1 MPTTIEVNKQSVE
14 ALLGSGKSKPFVI
27 PEYQRP
33 YAWTEEQAETLYEDL
48 WEFTATSGGTE
59 REGSYFLGS
68 VVSYE
73 ENGEQEI
80 IDGQQRIT
88 SLFLLLRAIYT
99 KLVATPVSERTA
111 EANNFIGKI
120 EPAIW
125 RTNKLTGTV
134 DYKNILLTSR
144 VVNND
149 GNEILRSILET
160 GCADENA
167 KDNYS
172 KNYRH
177 FQKLFNDHSKEN
189 PLMVYQFIYALLNQA
204 ILLPITAD
212 TQDTALTIFSTLN
225 DRGLPLSDADIFKA
239 MIYNQLGPEDKKTFI
254 ERWKDLDEQAADAN
268 ESIQQ
273 LFYYNMFYYRAKGE
287 DTKTTT
293 PGLRKY
299 YTAKDKKSERL
310 YEPELIDT
318 LFVILN
324 LWKVVN
330 KGEELEDEAW
340 SKNVKIRQ
348 TLDILSSYPNEFW
361 KYPVVIYYVC
371 YRNEENFETRFAL
384 FLNKLLMELMTKY
397 LMIPTVNAVKPDI
410 LKLNAAIMASDAPV
424 FEFKNIDLAQLEPYI
439 QNPNRNAVRMILKTL
454 AYERQDE
461 LLPAKW
467 EIEHI
472 FPRKW
477 QTNYFPDE
485 SDATIKEKIEHIG
498 NKLPFE
504 KKLNIV
510 AGNGY
515 FGKKKKEY
523 AASKIAITKAMG
535 ISDVADWNMDSIM
548 KRDIRVSDEIIK
560 ILNRWNNEYLNV
572 TVEAA
577 KTGEPSEEDLARIE
591 EFKKKGWI

>member
-14 ALLGSGKSKPFVI
+14 ALLGSGKTKPFVI

-33 YAWTEEQAETLYEDL
+33 YAWTDEQVETLFEDL
-48 WEFTATSGGTE
+48 WDFTATSGGTE

-68 VVSYE
+68 IVAYE
-73 ENGEQEI
+73 NEDGEQEI

-99 KLVATPVSERTA
+99 KLVATPVSERTP
-111 EANNFIGKI
+111 EANNFVGKI

-134 DYKNILLTSR
+134 DFKNILLTSR
-144 VVNND
+144 VVNNE
-149 GNEILRSILET
+149 GNETLRSILET
-160 GCADENA
+160 GKTDENA

-172 KNYRH
+172 KNYNR
-177 FQKLFNDHSKEN
+177 FQELFDKHSTEN

-239 MIYNQLGPEDKKTFI
+239 KIYNQLEIDEKKDFI
-254 ERWKDLDEQAADAN
+254 ERWKDLDEQATDAD

-273 LFYYNMFYYRAKGE
+273 LFYYNMFYLRALEK

-293 PGLRKY
+293 PGVRKY
-299 YTAKDKKSERL
+299 YAANKFERL
-310 YEPELIDT
+310 YKDGLLDT

-324 LWKVVN
+324 LWKVIN
-330 KGEELEDEAW
+330 KGEELENEVW
-340 SKNVKIRQ
+340 SKNAKIRQ
-348 TLDILSSYPNEFW
+348 SLDILSSYPNEFW

-371 YRNEENFETRFAL
+371 YRNEADFEMKFSL

-397 LMIPTVNAVKPDI
+397 LLIPTINAVKPDI
-410 LKLNAAIMASDAPV
+410 LKLNSAIVSSDTPT
-424 FEFKNIDLAQLEPYI
+424 FDFKDIDTSQLEARI
-439 QNPNRNAVRMILKTL
+439 QNPNRNVVRMLLKSL
-454 AYERQDE
+454 AYEQQDE
-461 LLPAKW
+461 LLPVRW

-472 FPRKW
+472 FPQKW
-477 QTNYFPDE
+477 QTNYFPDVP
-485 SDATIKEKIEHIG
+485 DAVIKEKIEHIG

-504 KKLNIV
+504 KRLNIV

-523 AASKIAITKAMG
+523 TASKIAITKAMG
-535 ISDVADWNMDSIM
+535 TSEINEWDMDSIM
-548 KRDIRVSDEIIK
+548 KRDIRISDSIMALLAK
-560 ILNRWNNEYLNV
+560 WNNDYLNV
-572 TVEAA
+572 PADVAEEQPT
-577 KTGEPSEEDLARIE
+577 KEDLARIE

>member
-1 MPTTIEVNKQSVE
+1 MTTTIEVNKQSVE

-33 YAWTEEQAETLYEDL
+33 YAWTDEQVETLFEDL
-48 WEFTATSGGTE
+48 WDFTATSGGTE

-73 ENGEQEI
+73 NENGEQEI

-99 KLVATPVSERTA
+99 KLVATPESERTA

-160 GCADENA
+160 GHADEGA

-172 KNYRH
+172 KNYH
-177 FQKLFNDHSKEN
+177 NFQELFDKHSKEN

-212 TQDTALTIFSTLN
+212 NQDTALTIFSTLN

-239 MIYNQLGPEDKKTFI
+239 KIYNQLEPNEKKSFI
-254 ERWKDLDEQAADAN
+254 ERWKDLDEQATDAN

-273 LFYYNMFYYRAKGE
+273 LFYYNMFYYRALE
-287 DTKTTT
+287 QDTKTTT
-293 PGLRKY
+293 PGVRKY
-299 YTAKDKKSERL
+299 YAANKFERL
-310 YEPELIDT
+310 YKPELIDT

-330 KGEELEDEAW
+330 KGEQIENEAW
-340 SKNVKIRQ
+340 SKNIKIKQ
-348 TLDILSSYPNEFW
+348 TLDTLRSYPNEFW

-371 YRNEENFETRFAL
+371 YRKENNFEERFVL

-397 LMIPTVNAVKPDI
+397 LVMPTINAVKRDI
-410 LKLNAAIMASDAPV
+410 LKLNSAIVASDTPT
-424 FEFKNIDLAQLEPYI
+424 FEFKNVEMTQLEPYI
-439 QNPNRNAVRMILKTL
+439 QNPNRKVVRMLLKTL
-454 AYERQDE
+454 AYEQQDE

-472 FPRKW
+472 FPQKW
-477 QTNYFPDE
+477 QTNYFPNE
-485 SDATIKEKIEHIG
+485 SDETIKEKIEHIG

-523 AASKIAITKAMG
+523 TASKIAITKTLG
-535 ISDVADWNMDSIM
+535 TSDITDWNMDSIM
-548 KRDIRVSDEIIK
+548 KRDIRISDEIIA
-560 ILNRWNNEYLNV
+560 ILNRWNNEYLNILV
-572 TVEAA
+572 VDSKAEI
-577 KTGEPSEEDLARIE
+577 PSEDDLARIE

>member
-14 ALLGSGKSKPFVI
+14 ALLGSGKSRPFVI

-33 YAWTEEQAETLYEDL
+33 YAWTDEQVETLFEDL
-48 WEFTATSGGTE
+48 WDFTATSGGTE

-73 ENGEQEI
+73 NEDGEQEI

-99 KLVATPVSERTA
+99 KLVATPASERTA

-134 DYKNILLTSR
+134 DYRDILLTSR

-149 GNEILRSILET
+149 GNGILRSILET
-160 GCADENA
+160 GYADANA

-172 KNYRH
+172 KNYRN
-177 FQKLFNDHSKEN
+177 FQELFDKHSAEN

-239 MIYNQLGPEDKKTFI
+239 KIYNQLESEDKKAFI
-254 ERWKDLDEQAADAN
+254 ERWKDLDEQATDAN

-273 LFYYNMFYYRAKGE
+273 LFYYNMFYYRALEK
-287 DTKTTT
+287 DTKTTV
-293 PGLRKY
+293 PGVRKY
-299 YTAKDKKSERL
+299 YAANKFERL
-310 YEPELIDT
+310 YNPELIDT

-330 KGEELEDEAW
+330 KGEEIEDEAW
-340 SKNVKIRQ
+340 SKNIKIKQ

-371 YRNEENFETRFAL
+371 YRNKENFESNFAL
-384 FLNKLLMELMTKY
+384 FLNKLLTELMTKY
-397 LMIPTVNAVKPDI
+397 LTIPTINAVKPDI
-410 LKLNAAIMASDAPV
+410 LKLNSAIVASDVPA
-424 FEFKNIDLAQLEPYI
+424 FEFKNMDLAQMEPYI
-439 QNPNRNAVRMILKTL
+439 QNPNRNAVRMLLKTL
-454 AYERQDE
+454 AYEQQDE

-472 FPRKW
+472 FPQKW
-477 QTNYFPDE
+477 QTNYFPNE

-523 AASKIAITKAMG
+523 AASKIAITKALG
-535 ISDVADWNMDSIM
+535 ISDATDWNINSIM
-548 KRDIRVSDEIIK
+548 KRDIRVSDKIIS
-560 ILNRWNNEYLNV
+560 ILNRWNNEYLNIP
-572 TVEAA
+572 VEDR
-577 KTGEPSEEDLARIE
+577 KTEEPSKEDSL
-591 EFKKKGWI
+591 

>member
-14 ALLGSGKSKPFVI
+14 ALLGSGKTKPFVI

-33 YAWTEEQAETLYEDL
+33 YAWTDEQVETLFEDL
-48 WEFTATSGGTE
+48 WEFTAAGGGTE
-59 REGSYFLGS
+59 RDGSYFLGS
-68 VVSYE
+68 VVAYE
-73 ENGEQEI
+73 NEAGEQEI

-99 KLVATPVSERTA
+99 RLVATPVSERTA

-125 RTNKLTGTV
+125 RTNKLTGKV
-134 DYKNILLTSR
+134 DFKNILLTSR
-144 VVNND
+144 VINNN
-149 GNEILRSILET
+149 GNETLSSILET
-160 GCADENA
+160 GKADENA

-177 FQKLFNDHSKEN
+177 FQELFDKHSTEN

-239 MIYNQLGPEDKKTFI
+239 KIYNQLEADEKEAFI
-254 ERWKDLDEQAADAN
+254 ENWKELDEQAVEVD

-273 LFYYNMFYYRAKGE
+273 LFYYNMFYLRALE
-287 DTKTTT
+287 QDTKTTT
-293 PGLRKY
+293 PGVRKY
-299 YTAKDKKSERL
+299 YAANKFERL
-310 YEPELIDT
+310 YKPGLLDT

-330 KGEELEDEAW
+330 KGEEIENEDW

-348 TLDILSSYPNEFW
+348 SLDTLSSYPNEFW

-371 YRNEENFETRFAL
+371 YRSEADFETKFGL
-384 FLNKLLMELMTKY
+384 FLNKLIMELMTKY
-397 LMIPTVNAVKPDI
+397 LLIPAINAVKPDI
-410 LKLNAAIMASDAPV
+410 MKLDSAIVLSDTPV
-424 FEFKNIDLAQLEPYI
+424 FDFKEIDTGRLESCI
-439 QNPNRNAVRMILKTL
+439 QNPNRNVVRMLLKTL
-454 AYERQDE
+454 AYEQQDE
-461 LLPAKW
+461 LLPERW

-472 FPRKW
+472 FPQKW
-477 QTNYFPDE
+477 QTNYFTDV
-485 SDATIKEKIEHIG
+485 SDAAIKEKIEHIG

-504 KKLNIV
+504 KKLNII

-523 AASKIAITKAMG
+523 TASKIAITKAMG
-535 ISDVADWNMDSIM
+535 TSDITEWDMDSIM
-548 KRDIRVSDEIIK
+548 KRDIRIADSIMA
-560 ILNRWNNEYLNV
+560 ILSKWDNDYLNIS
-572 TVEAA
+572 TDSNDAER
-577 KTGEPSEEDLARIE
+577 PSEEDLARIE

>member
-14 ALLGSGKSKPFVI
+14 ALLGSGKSRPFVI

-33 YAWTEEQAETLYEDL
+33 YAWTDEQVETLFEDL
-48 WEFTATSGGTE
+48 WDFTATSGGTE

-73 ENGEQEI
+73 NEDGEQEI

-99 KLVATPVSERTA
+99 KLVATPASERTA

-134 DYKNILLTSR
+134 DYRDILLTSR

-149 GNEILRSILET
+149 GNGILRSILET
-160 GCADENA
+160 GYADANA

-172 KNYRH
+172 KNYRN
-177 FQKLFNDHSKEN
+177 FQELFDKHSAEN

-239 MIYNQLGPEDKKTFI
+239 KIYNQLESEDKKAFI
-254 ERWKDLDEQAADAN
+254 ERWKDLDEQATDAN

-273 LFYYNMFYYRAKGE
+273 LFYYNMFYYRALEK
-287 DTKTTT
+287 DTKTTV
-293 PGLRKY
+293 PGVRKY
-299 YTAKDKKSERL
+299 YAANKFERL
-310 YEPELIDT
+310 YNPELIDT

-330 KGEELEDEAW
+330 KGEEIEDEAW
-340 SKNVKIRQ
+340 SKNIKIKQ

-371 YRNEENFETRFAL
+371 YRNKENFESNFAL
-384 FLNKLLMELMTKY
+384 FLNKLLTELMTKY
-397 LMIPTVNAVKPDI
+397 LTIPTINAVKPDI
-410 LKLNAAIMASDAPV
+410 LKLNSAIVASDVPA
-424 FEFKNIDLAQLEPYI
+424 FEFKNMDLAQMEPYI
-439 QNPNRNAVRMILKTL
+439 QNPNRNAVRMLLKTL
-454 AYERQDE
+454 AYEQQDE

-472 FPRKW
+472 FPQKW

-523 AASKIAITKAMG
+523 AASKIAITKALG
-535 ISDVADWNMDSIM
+535 ISDATDWNINSIM
-548 KRDIRVSDEIIK
+548 KRDIRVSDKIIS
-560 ILNRWNNEYLNV
+560 ILNRWNNEYLNIP
-572 TVEAA
+572 VEDR
-577 KTGEPSEEDLARIE
+577 KTEEPSKEASL
-591 EFKKKGWI
+591 

>member
-14 ALLGSGKSKPFVI
+14 ALLGSGKTKPFVV

-33 YAWTEEQAETLYEDL
+33 YAWTDEQVETLFEDL
-48 WEFTATSGGTE
+48 WDFTATSGGTE

-68 VVSYE
+68 VVAYE
-73 ENGEQEI
+73 NEDGEQEI

-99 KLVATPVSERTA
+99 KLVATPASERTA

-172 KNYRH
+172 KNYH
-177 FQKLFNDHSKEN
+177 YFQELFDKHSTEN

-239 MIYNQLGPEDKKTFI
+239 KIYNQLESEDKKAFI
-254 ERWKDLDEQAADAN
+254 ERWKDLDEQATDAN

-273 LFYYNMFYYRAKGE
+273 LFYYNMFYYRALE
-287 DTKTTT
+287 QDTKTTT
-293 PGLRKY
+293 PGVRKY
-299 YTAKDKKSERL
+299 YAANKFERL
-310 YEPELIDT
+310 YKPELIDT

-330 KGEELEDEAW
+330 KGEEIENEAW
-340 SKNVKIRQ
+340 SKNMKIKH
-348 TLDILSSYPNEFW
+348 TLDTLSSYPNEFW

-371 YRNEENFETRFAL
+371 YRNEENFEARFAL

-397 LMIPTVNAVKPDI
+397 LMIPTINAVKPDI
-410 LKLNAAIMASDAPV
+410 LKLNSAIVASDTPT
-424 FEFKNIDLAQLEPYI
+424 FEFKNIDMAQLEPYI
-439 QNPNRNAVRMILKTL
+439 QNPNRNAVRMLLKTL
-454 AYERQDE
+454 AYEQQDE

-472 FPRKW
+472 FPQKW

-523 AASKIAITKAMG
+523 SASKIAITKALG
-535 ISDVADWNMDSIM
+535 TSDVSDWNMDSIM
-548 KRDIRVSDEIIK
+548 KRDIRVSDEIIA
-560 ILNRWNNEYLNV
+560 ILNRWNNEYLNIPV
-572 TVEAA
+572 NEIKAE
-577 KTGEPSEEDLARIE
+577 EPSEEDLARIE

>member
-14 ALLGSGKSKPFVI
+14 ALLGSGKTKPFVI

-33 YAWTEEQAETLYEDL
+33 YAWTDEQVETLFEDL
-48 WEFTATSGGTE
+48 WDFTATSGGTE
-59 REGSYFLGS
+59 RDGSYFLGS
-68 VVSYE
+68 VVAYE
-73 ENGEQEI
+73 NEDGEQEI

-99 KLVATPVSERTA
+99 KLVATPVSERTP

-134 DYKNILLTSR
+134 DFKNILLTSR

-149 GNEILRSILET
+149 GNEILHSILET
-160 GCADENA
+160 GKADENA

-172 KNYRH
+172 KNYRY
-177 FQKLFNDHSKEN
+177 FQELFDKHSTEN

-239 MIYNQLGPEDKKTFI
+239 KIYNQLDSDAKKDFI
-254 ERWKDLDEQAADAN
+254 ELWKDLDEQATDAN

-273 LFYYNMFYYRAKGE
+273 LFYYNMFYLRAME
-287 DTKTTT
+287 QDTKTTT
-293 PGLRKY
+293 PGVRKY
-299 YTAKDKKSERL
+299 YAANKFERL
-310 YEPELIDT
+310 YKEDLLDT

-324 LWKVVN
+324 LWKVIN
-330 KGEELEDEAW
+330 KDEEIEGEVW
-340 SKNVKIRQ
+340 SKNSKIRQ
-348 TLDILSSYPNEFW
+348 SLDTLSSYPNEFW

-371 YRNEENFETRFAL
+371 YRKEADFETKFCL

-397 LMIPTVNAVKPDI
+397 LLIPTINAVKPDI
-410 LKLNAAIMASDAPV
+410 LKLNSAIIASSTPK
-424 FEFKNIDLAQLEPYI
+424 FEFKEIDASQLEARI
-439 QNPNRNAVRMILKTL
+439 QNPNRNVVRMLLKTL
-454 AYERQDE
+454 AYEHQDT
-461 LLPAKW
+461 LLPSKW

-472 FPRKW
+472 FPQKW
-477 QTNYFPDE
+477 QTNYFPDVPD
-485 SDATIKEKIEHIG
+485 SIIKEKIEHIG

-523 AASKIAITKAMG
+523 SASKIAITNAMG
-535 ISDVADWNMDSIM
+535 TSDIQDWDIDSIM
-548 KRDIRVSDEIIK
+548 KRDIRVSDSITA
-560 ILNRWNNEYLNV
+560 ILKKWNNDYLNIQ
-572 TVEAA
+572 TEALA
-577 KTGEPSEEDLARIE
+577 EEPSAEDLARIE

>member
-14 ALLGSGKSKPFVI
+14 ALLGSGKAKPFVI

-33 YAWTEEQAETLYEDL
+33 YAWTDEQVETLFEDL

-59 REGSYFLGS
+59 RESSYFLGS

-73 ENGEQEI
+73 NENGEQEI

-99 KLVATPVSERTA
+99 KLIATPASERTA

-120 EPAIW
+120 EPTIW

-144 VVNND
+144 VVNNE
-149 GNEILRSILET
+149 GNEILCSILET
-160 GCADENA
+160 GKADEDA

-177 FQKLFNDHSKEN
+177 FQELFDKHSTEN

-239 MIYNQLGPEDKKTFI
+239 KIYNKLEENDKKSFI

-273 LFYYNMFYYRAKGE
+273 LFYYNMFYYRALEK

-293 PGLRKY
+293 PGVRKY
-299 YTAKDKKSERL
+299 YAANKFKRL
-310 YEPELIDT
+310 YKLELLDT

-330 KGEELEDEAW
+330 KGEELEEEAW
-340 SKNVKIRQ
+340 SKNAKIKQ
-348 TLDILSSYPNEFW
+348 TLDTLSSYPNEFW

-371 YRNEENFETRFAL
+371 YRNEENFEKRFAL
-384 FLNKLLMELMTKY
+384 FLNKLLMELLTKY
-397 LMIPTVNAVKPDI
+397 LMTPTINAVKPDI
-410 LKLNAAIMASDAPV
+410 LKLNAAIVASDVPA
-424 FEFKNIDLAQLEPYI
+424 FEFKNIDMDQLEPYI

-454 AYERQDE
+454 AYEHQDT

-472 FPRKW
+472 FPQKW
-477 QTNYFPDE
+477 QANYFPEE
-485 SDATIKEKIEHIG
+485 SDSTVKEKIEHIG

-523 AASKIAITKAMG
+523 KESEIAITNAIG
-535 ISDVADWNMDSIM
+535 TSDIEDWNLDSIM
-548 KRDIRVSDEIIK
+548 KRDIRVSDEMIS
-560 ILNRWNNEYLNV
+560 ILNRWNDEYLNIS
-572 TVEAA
+572 VETA
-577 KTGEPSEEDLARIE
+577 KTDGPSEEDLARIE

>member
-14 ALLGSGKSKPFVI
+14 TLLGSGKSKPFVI

-33 YAWTEEQAETLYEDL
+33 YAWTDEQVETLFEDL

-59 REGSYFLGS
+59 RESSYFLGS

-73 ENGEQEI
+73 NENGEQEI

-99 KLVATPVSERTA
+99 KLVATAASERTA

-120 EPAIW
+120 EPTIW

-134 DYKNILLTSR
+134 DFKNILLNSR

-160 GCADENA
+160 GKADENA

-172 KNYRH
+172 KNYRY
-177 FQKLFNDHSKEN
+177 FQELFDKHSKEN

-239 MIYNQLGPEDKKTFI
+239 KIYNKLAQDAKKAFI
-254 ERWKDLDEQAADAN
+254 ERWKELDEQTTDAN

-273 LFYYNMFYYRAKGE
+273 LFYYNMFYYRALDK

-293 PGLRKY
+293 PGVRKY
-299 YTAKDKKSERL
+299 YAANKFERL
-310 YEPELIDT
+310 YKPELLDI

-330 KGEELEDEAW
+330 KGEELEGEDW
-340 SKNVKIRQ
+340 SKNKKIRQ
-348 TLDILSSYPNEFW
+348 TLDTLASYPNEFW

-371 YRNEENFETRFAL
+371 YRNKANFEKRFAL

-397 LMIPTVNAVKPDI
+397 LMTPTINAVKPDI
-410 LKLNAAIMASDAPV
+410 LKLNSAIVVSIVPA
-424 FEFKNIDLAQLEPYI
+424 FEFKVIDMPQLEPYI
-439 QNPNRNAVRMILKTL
+439 QNPNRNTVRMLLKTL
-454 AYERQDE
+454 AYEHQDD

-467 EIEHI
+467 QIEHI
-472 FPRKW
+472 FPQKW
-477 QTNYFPDE
+477 QTNYFPNE
-485 SDATIKEKIEHIG
+485 SDSTIKEKIEHIG

-515 FGKKKKEY
+515 FKKKKKEY
-523 AASKIAITKAMG
+523 ATSKIEITNAMG
-535 ISDVADWNMDSIM
+535 ISDVMDWNVDSIM
-548 KRDIRVSDEIIK
+548 KRDIRVSDEVVK
-560 ILNRWNNEYLNV
+560 ILNRWNNEYLNIPGD
-572 TVEAA
+572 EEKA
-577 KTGEPSEEDLARIE
+577 ELPSEEDLARIE

>member
-14 ALLGSGKSKPFVI
+14 VLLGSGKSKPFVI

-33 YAWTEEQAETLYEDL
+33 YAWTDEQVETLFEDL
-48 WEFTATSGGTE
+48 WDFTAASGGTE

-68 VVSYE
+68 IVSYE
-73 ENGEQEI
+73 NEDGEQEI

-99 KLVATPVSERTA
+99 KLVATPASERTA
-111 EANNFIGKI
+111 EADNFIRKI

-160 GCADENA
+160 GRADENA

-172 KNYRH
+172 KNYRY
-177 FQKLFNDHSKEN
+177 FQELFDKHSTEN

-239 MIYNQLGPEDKKTFI
+239 KIYNQLEPDEKKAFI
-254 ERWKDLDEQAADAN
+254 ERWKELDEQAADAN

-273 LFYYNMFYYRAKGE
+273 LFYYNMFYYRALEK

-293 PGLRKY
+293 PGVRKY
-299 YTAKDKKSERL
+299 YAANKFERL
-310 YEPELIDT
+310 YNPELIDT
-318 LFVILN
+318 LFIILN

-330 KGEELEDEAW
+330 NGEEIENEAW
-340 SKNVKIRQ
+340 SKNKKIKQ
-348 TLDILSSYPNEFW
+348 TLDTLSSYPNEFW

-371 YRNEENFETRFAL
+371 YRNEDNFEARFAL

-397 LMIPTVNAVKPDI
+397 LMIPTINAVKPDI
-410 LKLNAAIMASDAPV
+410 LKLNSAIVASDIPT
-424 FEFKNIDLAQLEPYI
+424 FEFKNIDMAQMEPYI
-439 QNPNRNAVRMILKTL
+439 QNPNRNAVRMLLKTL
-454 AYERQDE
+454 AYEQQDE

-472 FPRKW
+472 FPQKW

-485 SDATIKEKIEHIG
+485 SDAAIKEKIEHIG

-523 AASKIAITKAMG
+523 TASKIAITKALG
-535 ISDVADWNMDSIM
+535 TSDVTDWNMDSIM
-548 KRDIRVSDEIIK
+548 KRDIRVSDEIIS

-572 TVEAA
+572 PVEDTKAD
-577 KTGEPSEEDLARIE
+577 EPSEEDLARIE

>member
-33 YAWTEEQAETLYEDL
+33 YAWTDEQVETLFEDL

-73 ENGEQEI
+73 NEDGEQEI

-99 KLVATPVSERTA
+99 KLVATPASERTA

-144 VVNND
+144 VVNNG

-167 KDNYS
+167 RDNYS
-172 KNYRH
+172 KNYRY
-177 FQKLFNDHSKEN
+177 FQELFDKHSIEN

-239 MIYNQLGPEDKKTFI
+239 KIYNQLEPEDKNAFI
-254 ERWKDLDEQAADAN
+254 ERWKDLDEQATDAN

-273 LFYYNMFYYRAKGE
+273 LFYYNMFYYRALE
-287 DTKTTT
+287 QDTKTTT
-293 PGLRKY
+293 PGVRKY
-299 YTAKDKKSERL
+299 YAANKFERL
-310 YEPELIDT
+310 YKPELIDT

-330 KGEELEDEAW
+330 KGEEIEGEAW
-340 SKNVKIRQ
+340 SKNMKIKQ
-348 TLDILSSYPNEFW
+348 TLDTLSSYPNEFW

-371 YRNEENFETRFAL
+371 YRNEENFEARFAL

-397 LMIPTVNAVKPDI
+397 LMIPTINAVKPDI
-410 LKLNAAIMASDAPV
+410 LKLNSAIVASDIPT
-424 FEFKNIDLAQLEPYI
+424 FEFKNIDLAQLEPCI
-439 QNPNRNAVRMILKTL
+439 QNPNRNAVRMLLKTL
-454 AYERQDE
+454 AYEQQDE

-477 QTNYFPDE
+477 QTNYFLDE
-485 SDATIKEKIEHIG
+485 SDAIIKEKIEHIG
-498 NKLPFE
+498 NKIPFE

-523 AASKIAITKAMG
+523 TASKIAITKAIG
-535 ISDVADWNMDSIM
+535 TSDVADWNMDSIM

-560 ILNRWNNEYLNV
+560 TLNRWNNEYLNIPIKEN
-572 TVEAA
+572 EAE
-577 KTGEPSEEDLARIE
+577 EPSKEDLARIE